1 MRRPALFH
9 IIFLATEPIAGQGHG
24 QGAFLGTLKMP
35 RDFKG
40 TLAGGS
46 ILYSILYSILCSI
59 LYSILVVSH
68 FNVLQQ
74 SVFVAGILITI

>member
-40 TLAGGS
+40 TLAGGRM
-46 ILYSILYSILCSI
+46 LYSILYSV
-59 LYSILVVSH
+59 LYSMLCGM
-68 FNVLQQ
+68 LCGALCQC
-74 SVFVAGILITI
+74 VAWYAVQCAVR

>member
-24 QGAFLGTLKMP
+24 QGAFLGTLVIP

-40 TLAGGS
+40 TLARGS
-46 ILYSILYSILCSI
+46 ILYSILYSV
-59 LYSILVVSH
+59 LYSMLCGM
-68 FNVLQQ
+68 LCGALCQC
-74 SVFVAGILITI
+74 VAWYAVQCAVR